1 VYGLLVVEV
10 AFNYIYFF
18 FMLSYFIFL
27 PLYIF
32 IFLTKYFFKLT
43 RVDFYFLNVSYMK
56 LTYILGS
63 GLVKLTRVD
72 SLFSQCFLYEIDFF
86 FSILL
91 YGIKLLIL
99 KLCDFFAFLY
109 AESTLSTG

>member
-72 SLFSQCFLYEIDFF
+72 LKKYLVKK
-86 FSILL
+86 
-91 YGIKLLIL
+91 IKIY
-99 KLCDFFAFLY
+99 K
-109 AESTLSTG
+109 GRKIK